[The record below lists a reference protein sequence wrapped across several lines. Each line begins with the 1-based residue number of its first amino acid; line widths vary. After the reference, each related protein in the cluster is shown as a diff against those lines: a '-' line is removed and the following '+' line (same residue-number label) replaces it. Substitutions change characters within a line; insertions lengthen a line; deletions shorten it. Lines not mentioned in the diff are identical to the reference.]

1 MECKSD
7 ANYCATPWFTILEN
21 QGVLWRDP
29 VFAKLLTSGSGNA
42 AAITKENLDLDFKA
56 SESRHR
62 SATRHPVKCRQWKS
76 IVVVSTEP
84 PSIPHQPPDV
94 INASSSS
101 LEFPWPA
108 GLETPSFK
116 IKFAHWFTRGEGK
129 LIKEEY
135 KKLCFLLFFPLHSHT
150 HTSIISSTSNNS
162 T

>member
-1 MECKSD
+1 MPIIVQLHGLRFSKTKVCFG
-7 ANYCATPWFTILEN
+7 ATLFL
-21 QGVLWRDP
+21 
-29 VFAKLLTSGSGNA
+29 KLLTSGSGNA

-135 KKLCFLLFFPLHSHT
+135 KKLCFLLFFPLFILLPFNGNIGVTCVYSH
-150 HTSIISSTSNNS
+150 
-162 T
+162 